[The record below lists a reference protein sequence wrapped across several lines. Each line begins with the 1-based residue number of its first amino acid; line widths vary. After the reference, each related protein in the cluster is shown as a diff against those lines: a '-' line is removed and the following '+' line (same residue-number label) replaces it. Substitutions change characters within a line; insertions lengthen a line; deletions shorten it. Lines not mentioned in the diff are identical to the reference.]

1 MLIHEKSLKFT
12 DRIKVELEVECGC
25 RGRPVPPEAP
35 ILLTTLPRGDR
46 EMGSF
51 A

>member
-1 MLIHEKSLKFT
+1 MIIHEKPLKVT

-25 RGRPVPPEAP
+25 RGRPVPHEAP
-35 ILLTTLPRGDR
+35 TLLTTLPGGDR

>member
-1 MLIHEKSLKFT
+1 MIIHEKSLKFT